1 MAYRRK
7 RRAADKSLS
16 KTNRTK
22 TVRIGGVRL
31 SPEDQ
36 FDSTVSIQLPLS
48 SDFSD
53 VFPLQGCAMMQ
64 WGGSSP
70 GAIGQGL
77 DALPV
82 GVSIIPQPGPPV
94 LGAFSGISAGE
105 FTQFWGQ
112 TTAAGQYFLPCSLNL
127 QIAFDVRV
135 WSGFQDLVPWG
146 MTMMD
151 VLQGLMRYHFRLES
165 KARIIRASGQ
175 IEECMFE
182 LKDIT
187 PQIGFTSTCP
197 DIGGDSGTG
206 IGGGTGTISDGWMQ
220 SCALPPVGNGAIQ
233 YHIYYTIPQVAANK
247 CFWRLQ
253 GLNYHPIN
261 QAPGLINGPYGQDPN
276 FGIDRN
282 NSYPIDNYFEYGDKI
297 YIEGINVIHNPFW
310 GVPNCGYSWII
321 DSDGDGVP
329 DNAFGTWILD
339 ENGNIAYP
347 PEGFNDNNADA
358 DGSVAYNG
366 NLMTQTPCEPKLLN
380 VV

>member
-22 TVRIGGVRL
+22 TVRIGGVKL

-53 VFPLQGCAMMQ
+53 QFPLQGCALMQ
-64 WGGSSP
+64 WGNDSP
-70 GAIGQGL
+70 GTYGTGVG
-77 DALPV
+77 ALPI
-82 GVSIIPQPGPPV
+82 GPSITLQPGPPV
-94 LGAFSGISAGE
+94 LGAFSGISAAE

-112 TTAAGQYFLPCSLNL
+112 TTNAGQYFLPCSLNL
-127 QIAFDVRV
+127 QIAFDVKV
-135 WSGFQDLVPWG
+135 VSGDGGIPWG

-151 VLQGLMRYHFRLES
+151 LLQGLMKHHFRLES

-261 QAPGLINGPYGQDPN
+261 QVPGMVNGPYGQDPN

-297 YIEGINVIHNPFW
+297 YMEGINVIQNPYW
-310 GVPNCGYSWII
+310 GTPMCGYSILI
-321 DSDGDGVP
+321 DEDGDGVA
-329 DNAFGTWILD
+329 DNAFGTWVLD

-347 PEGFNDNNADA
+347 PGNPETINSADA

-366 NLMTQTPCEPKLLN
+366 NLKTMVPSEPKLLD